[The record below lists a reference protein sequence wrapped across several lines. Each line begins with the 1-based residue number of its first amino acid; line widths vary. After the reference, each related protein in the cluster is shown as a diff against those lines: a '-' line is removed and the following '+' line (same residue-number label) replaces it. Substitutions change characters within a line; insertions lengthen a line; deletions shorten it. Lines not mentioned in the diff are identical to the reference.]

1 MYSFVMV
8 MECKYLW
15 VWQCSIN
22 VGRKLREW
30 KKIMIVVDGI
40 KHSHTHTHYIYIE
53 KNIFEK
59 IEKITNSLTK
69 IKIK

>member
-1 MYSFVMV
+1 
-8 MECKYLW
+8 
-15 VWQCSIN
+15 
-22 VGRKLREW
+22 
-30 KKIMIVVDGI
+30 MIVVDGI